1 MISDP
6 LGRQLDGLPVLLNGS
21 KAILGGRFSI
31 YGDRQRRQTIAAAIR
46 TAIREATH
54 ADGPLYG
61 AGPLERLE
69 YLAENLY
76 PRTNPDA

>member
-1 MISDP
+1 MVSDP
-6 LGRQLDGLPVLLNGS
+6 LGLQPDGLPILLPGA
-21 KAILGGRFSI
+21 KAVLGGRFVV
-31 YGDRQRRQTIAAAIR
+31 YGDRLRRRMIAALLR
-46 TAIREATH
+46 DAIREATY

-76 PRTNPDA
+76 PRSNPDA